1 MFFLKIGIYEF
12 LKYGWCSFCRLRAL
26 NEVYAHA
33 VLGSHPHV
41 VRYYSAWAED
51 NHMIIQNEFCGGGSL
66 ADQLKKLREANESPA
81 GLHERELR
89 RIILHTSRGLHF
101 IHQAGLVHLDIKPG
115 NIFIAHEAR
124 VVPVTALNSSGEISM
139 EEEEPNAEPEREE
152 NTYKIGTYCSC
163 KYLWTS
169 VVIIYN
175 QMY

>member
-1 MFFLKIGIYEF
+1 MAVAIY
-12 LKYGWCSFCRLRAL
+12 RQRAL

-81 GLHERELR
+81 GMQERELR

-115 NIFIAHEAR
+115 NIFIAPEAR
-124 VVPVTALNSSGEISM
+124 VVPVNALNSSGEISM
-139 EEEEPNAEPEREE
+139 EEEEPADPEREE
-152 NTYKIGTYCSC
+152 NTYKIGKYP
-163 KYLWTS
+163 KYLPYYYCRLLCS
-169 VVIIYN
+169 SFFEK
-175 QMY
+175 MF